1 MSSLLECVYL
11 AGTGADAAGWLQAVT
26 MVVTLVMMVVVHHH
40 VVVMVVRM
48 TAGQ

>member
-1 MSSLLECVYL
+1 MECVYL

-26 MVVTLVMMVVVHHH
+26 LVIVTMVVMVVVHHH
-40 VVVMVVRM
+40 VVVVVVMM

>member
-1 MSSLLECVYL
+1 MECVYH

-26 MVVTLVMMVVVHHH
+26 MVMVTLVMMVVVHHH
-40 VVVMVVRM
+40 VVVVVVRM